1 MREKIINKNDG
12 QSTIMHML
20 ICICMYVYI
29 YIFMVILLA
38 YKFNHKYDT
47 CVCLN
52 MGNTSVCAVL
62 LASMMINEF

>member
-29 YIFMVILLA
+29 YIFGDI
-38 YKFNHKYDT
+38 T
-47 CVCLN
+47 
-52 MGNTSVCAVL
+52 G
-62 LASMMINEF
+62 I